1 MKKIADSTREQIVSM
16 YRSGKLHREISEETG
31 VSMATVGRICREA
44 GLDKYHVGG
53 RMSKTCPVTNDA
65 PSEQRNAAASAT
77 SSGVPRRPN
86 GVSTASSRNVSA
98 PNTCTISVLMTPGA
112 RQFTRIPDGASSSA
126 SERVSAISPAFVQ
139 A

>member
-16 YRSGKLHREISEETG
+16 YRSGRLHREISEETG

-65 PSEQRNAAASAT
+65 LPAPQERPAEPLIVTGRTLNLHGQAT
-77 SSGVPRRPN
+77 GCDYVAGTNTESVDITLGDTWALSIKTDQLSGFIAELEHIRKL
-86 GVSTASSRNVSA
+86 
-98 PNTCTISVLMTPGA
+98 IGA
-112 RQFTRIPDGASSSA
+112 R
-126 SERVSAISPAFVQ
+126 
-139 A
+139 